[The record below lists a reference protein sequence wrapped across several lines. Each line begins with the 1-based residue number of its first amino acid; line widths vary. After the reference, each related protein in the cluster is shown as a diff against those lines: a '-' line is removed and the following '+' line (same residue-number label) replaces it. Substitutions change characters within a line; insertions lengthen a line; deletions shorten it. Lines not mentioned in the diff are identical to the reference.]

1 MSENR
6 GYAQGYCQALDDMVV
21 ILEDHVEREARMKV
35 LQAMA
40 RLRKAVTGGD

>member
-6 GYAQGYCQALDDMVV
+6 GYAQGYCQALDDMVT
-21 ILEDHVEREARMKV
+21 ILEDHVEHEARLKV

-40 RLRKAVTGGD
+40 RLRKVVSGGD